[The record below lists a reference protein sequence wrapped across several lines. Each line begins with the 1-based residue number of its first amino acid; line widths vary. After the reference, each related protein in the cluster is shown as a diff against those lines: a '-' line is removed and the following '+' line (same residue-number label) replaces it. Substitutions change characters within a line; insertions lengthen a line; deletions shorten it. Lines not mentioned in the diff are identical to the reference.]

1 MLGPRQRIRDGFLE
15 EAASRVSPEGNRH
28 ALQGRGMHCREEAC
42 IAGLEHPPIPGRTAA
57 EQREAG
63 RGLEHHPSG
72 RACTAP

>member
-1 MLGPRQRIRDGFLE
+1 MAIARAPSED
-15 EAASRVSPEGNRH
+15 
-28 ALQGRGMHCREEAC
+28 QGWLPGGGGTKSEPSGMHCREGAC

-63 RGLEHHPSG
+63 RGLEHLPSG